1 MERPAGKRLAK
12 LGRQLERLQRSP
24 ASAPRDTH
32 AHAQDQPSTVIRLR
46 LRKQPSV
53 DSGIN
58 LDAQAVKHIPRD
70 IKQLS
75 K

>member
-1 MERPAGKRLAK
+1 MRSALPSLT
-12 LGRQLERLQRSP
+12 QLERLQRSP
-24 ASAPRDTH
+24 ASAPRDT
-32 AHAQDQPSTVIRLR
+32 HAQDQPSTVIRLR